1 MTSYFIHWTGWT
13 GKKSVMCVDEFLL
26 MNLDLIFIN
35 EPGCWIDQDPK
46 RT

>member
-1 MTSYFIHWTGWT
+1 MYYIHWIGWD
-13 GKKSVMCVDEFLL
+13 GRKCVMPVDEFLVI
-26 MNLDLIFIN
+26 NLDVIFSN